1 MRFIKVVSI
10 AGLVCGAAFGQT
22 NASSKATAAINTV
35 SVNCPSNSETNA
47 SCNSGWVDVMT
58 ASIKTSSTADLF
70 VSPSLVTG
78 LYTSTS
84 VKGNGTG
91 STSQAIA
98 QGKVEVR
105 VLLDEI
111 AGRAFPD
118 TTGGGVTFDARVQT
132 LTANLG
138 FIFTQCIADGL
149 IGCALTPEQITLALD
164 TTSAHSFNFIL
175 LNVGTGIHT
184 VKVQARAASASNG
197 TNGGVAIS
205 DALYGLGSLTVE
217 SVRLVNSFTF

>member
-1 MRFIKVVSI
+1 
-10 AGLVCGAAFGQT
+10 
-22 NASSKATAAINTV
+22 
-35 SVNCPSNSETNA
+35 
-47 SCNSGWVDVMT
+47 MT
-58 ASIKTSSTADLF
+58 ASIKTSSIADLF

-91 STSQAIA
+91 GTSQAIA

-111 AGRAFPD
+111 AGRAYPD
-118 TTGGGVTFDARVQT
+118 TTGSGVTFDARVQT

-175 LNVGTGIHT
+175 LNVGTGIHA

-205 DALYGLGSLTVE
+205 DALYGLGSMTVE
-217 SVRLVNSFTF
+217 SVRLVNSFSF